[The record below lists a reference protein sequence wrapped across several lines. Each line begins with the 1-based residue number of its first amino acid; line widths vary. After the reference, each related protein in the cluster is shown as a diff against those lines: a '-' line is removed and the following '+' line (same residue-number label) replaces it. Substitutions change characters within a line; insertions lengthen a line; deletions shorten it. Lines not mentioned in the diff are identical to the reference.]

1 MSLAL
6 IGLALAAATDP
17 ASTPPPKPM
26 LICRGAQRETGSH
39 IRAKRKCLSAED
51 WAREDAERERKP
63 ADLRV
68 TEGQS
73 TPTGAPSAP
82 H

>member
-6 IGLALAAATDP
+6 LALALAAATDP
-17 ASTPPPKPM
+17 TTAPPKPP
-26 LICRGAQRETGSH
+26 LICRKAEKETGSH
-39 IRAKRKCLSAED
+39 IRAGKKCLTAEEWGRED
-51 WAREDAERERKP
+51 EARENKP
-63 ADLRV
+63 AGMRV

-73 TPTGAPSAP
+73 TPTGAPGAP